1 MPKWSKQ
8 WWEKAKTWS
17 FVRQMLTLKVWLE
30 DHTIHRKVITFFALL
45 LAWVSLL
52 VGAMV
57 SPERI
62 RYTKE
67 ELNTRQ
73 VFGNGSGE
81 VTLVSQLYSPKTKL
95 IVLSFQTKDSTSSVR
110 EGIVSQ
116 ELTWHLYGKK
126 KGTQAT
132 MEVIPVTDNKLSV
145 VIRHVPKDFDTF
157 AVEITNHT
165 ALSSSVDVDI
175 ASSKDTSQTPLPLK
189 EKKSD
194 SKSVQFYITTA
205 NKELKS
211 KQITSVSREAVTLA
225 AVKEEKEFQEDQMQK
240 LKTSI
245 EQLNQSIKTDQTTK
259 EGLEIESKYLS
270 GADLEANQKKIE
282 NLETEMITKTKA
294 IDKAMANIQLVKE
307 KLANLTKKETAIKD
321 GSFQFT
327 DAIKTIE
334 ME

>member
-30 DHTIHRKVITFFALL
+30 DHTIHRKVFFFALL
-45 LAWVSLL
+45 LAWLSLL
-52 VGAMV
+52 VGALA

-81 VTLVSQLYSPKTKL
+81 VTLVSQVYSPKTKM

-126 KGTQAT
+126 KGTQAI

-145 VIRHVPKDFDTF
+145 VIRHVPSDFDTF

-175 ASSKDTSQTPLPLK
+175 ASSKDSSQTSLK
-189 EKKSD
+189 QKKTND
-194 SKSVQFYITTA
+194 NSVQFYITTA
-205 NKELKS
+205 NKELKT
-211 KQITSVSREAVTLA
+211 KQITSVSREAVALA
-225 AVKEEKEFQEDQMQK
+225 AVREEKEFQEDQMQK
-240 LKTSI
+240 LKSSI
-245 EQLNQSIKTDQTTK
+245 EQLKQSIKTDQTTK
-259 EGLEIESKYLS
+259 ESLEIESKYLS
-270 GADLEANQKKIE
+270 GSDLETNQKKVE
-282 NLETEMITKTKA
+282 TLETEMTTKTKA
-294 IDKAMANIQLVKE
+294 IDKALSNIQLVDE

>member
-30 DHTIHRKVITFFALL
+30 DHTIHRKVFTFFALL
-45 LAWVSLL
+45 LAWLSLL

-81 VTLVSQLYSPKTKL
+81 VTLVSQVYSQKTKM

-126 KGTQAT
+126 KGTQAI

-145 VIRHVPKDFDTF
+145 VIRHVPSDFDTF
-157 AVEITNHT
+157 AVEIMNHT

-175 ASSKDTSQTPLPLK
+175 ASSKDSSQTSLK
-189 EKKSD
+189 QKKTND
-194 SKSVQFYITTA
+194 NSVQFYITTA

-211 KQITSVSREAVTLA
+211 KQITSVSREAVALA

-240 LKTSI
+240 LKSSI
-245 EQLNQSIKTDQTTK
+245 EQLKQSIKTDQTTK
-259 EGLEIESKYLS
+259 ESLEIESQYLS
-270 GADLEANQKKIE
+270 GSDLETNQKKVE
-282 NLETEMITKTKA
+282 TLETEMTTKTKA
-294 IDKAMANIQLVKE
+294 IDKALSNIQLVDE
-307 KLANLTKKETAIKD
+307 KLVNLTKKETAIKD

>member
-17 FVRQMLTLKVWLE
+17 FFRPMLTLKVWLE
-30 DHTIHRKVITFFALL
+30 DHTIHRKVFTFFALL
-45 LAWVSLL
+45 LAWLSLL
-52 VGAMV
+52 VGALA

-81 VTLVSQLYSPKTKL
+81 VTLVSQVYSSKTKM

-126 KGTQAT
+126 KETQAT

-145 VIRHVPKDFDTF
+145 VIRHVPSNFDTF

-165 ALSSSVDVDI
+165 PLSSSIDVDI
-175 ASSKDTSQTPLPLK
+175 ASSKEDSQVSSK
-189 EKKSD
+189 QKKTD
-194 SKSVQFYITTA
+194 ENSVQFYITTA
-205 NKELKS
+205 NKELKT
-211 KQITSVSREAVTLA
+211 KQITSVSREAVALA
-225 AVKEEKEFQEDQMQK
+225 AVREEKEFQEEQMQK
-240 LKTSI
+240 LKSSI
-245 EQLNQSIKTDQTTK
+245 EQLKQSIKTDQTTK
-259 EGLEIESKYLS
+259 ESLEIESKYLS
-270 GADLEANQKKIE
+270 GSDLETNQKKVE
-282 NLETEMITKTKA
+282 TLETEMTTKTKA
-294 IDKAMANIQLVKE
+294 IDKALSNIQLVDE

>member
-8 WWEKAKTWS
+8 WLEKAKTWS
-17 FVRQMLTLKVWLE
+17 FFKRLITLKVWLE
-30 DHTIHRKVITFFALL
+30 DHTIHRKVFTFFALL
-45 LAWVSLL
+45 LAWLSLL

-73 VFGNGSGE
+73 IFGNGSGE

-145 VIRHVPKDFDTF
+145 VIRRVPTDFDTF

-165 ALSSSVDVDI
+165 ALSSRIDVDI
-175 ASSKDTSQTPLPLK
+175 TSSKDTNQTSLK
-189 EKKSD
+189 QNKTDEN
-194 SKSVQFYITTA
+194 SVQFYITTA
-205 NKELKS
+205 NKELKT
-211 KQITSVSREAVTLA
+211 KQITSISREDIALA

-270 GADLEANQKKIE
+270 GVDLEANQKKIE

-294 IDKAMANIQLVKE
+294 IDKAMANIQLVEE
-307 KLANLTKKETAIKD
+307 KLGNLTKKETAIKD

>member
-1 MPKWSKQ
+1 MPKWSKN
-8 WWEKAKTWS
+8 WLEKAKTWS
-17 FVRQMLTLKVWLE
+17 FFRRLVTLKVWLE
-30 DHTIHRKVITFFALL
+30 DHTIHRKVITFFTLL
-45 LAWVSLL
+45 LAWLSLL

-62 RYTKE
+62 RYTKDQ
-67 ELNTRQ
+67 LNTRQ

-116 ELTWHLYGKK
+116 ELNWHLYGKK
-126 KGTQAT
+126 KGTQAS

-145 VIRHVPKDFDTF
+145 VIRHVPSDFDTF

-165 ALSSSVDVDI
+165 PLSSSIDVDI
-175 ASSKDTSQTPLPLK
+175 ASSKEDSQVSSK
-189 EKKSD
+189 QKKTD
-194 SKSVQFYITTA
+194 GNSVQFYITTA
-205 NKELKS
+205 NKELKI
-211 KQITSVSREAVTLA
+211 KQITSVSREALA
-225 AVKEEKEFQEDQMQK
+225 LGAVKEEKDFQENQMQK

-245 EQLNQSIKTDQTTK
+245 DQLKQSIKTDQTTK
-259 EGLEIESKYLS
+259 EGLELESKYLS
-270 GADLEANQKKIE
+270 GSDLEANQKKVE
-282 NLETEMITKTKA
+282 NLEVEMTTKTKA
-294 IDKAMANIQLVKE
+294 IDKAMANIALVDE

-334 ME
+334 MK

>member
-30 DHTIHRKVITFFALL
+30 DHTIHRKVFTFFALL
-45 LAWVSLL
+45 LAWLSLL
-52 VGAMV
+52 VGALA

-81 VTLVSQLYSPKTKL
+81 VTLVSQVYSPKTKM

-126 KGTQAT
+126 KGTQAI

-145 VIRHVPKDFDTF
+145 VIRHVPSDFDTF

-175 ASSKDTSQTPLPLK
+175 ASSKDSSQTSLK
-189 EKKSD
+189 QKKTND
-194 SKSVQFYITTA
+194 NSVQFYITTA
-205 NKELKS
+205 NKELKT
-211 KQITSVSREAVTLA
+211 KQITSVSREAVALA
-225 AVKEEKEFQEDQMQK
+225 AVREEKEFQEDQMQK
-240 LKTSI
+240 LKSSI
-245 EQLNQSIKTDQTTK
+245 EQLKQSIKTDQTTK
-259 EGLEIESKYLS
+259 ESLEIESKYLS
-270 GADLEANQKKIE
+270 GSDLETNQKKVE
-282 NLETEMITKTKA
+282 TLETEMTTKTKA
-294 IDKAMANIQLVKE
+294 IDKALSNIQLVDE

>member
-30 DHTIHRKVITFFALL
+30 DHTIHRKVFTFFALL
-45 LAWVSLL
+45 LAWLSLL
-52 VGAMV
+52 VGAME

-81 VTLVSQLYSPKTKL
+81 VTLVSQVYSQKTKM

-126 KGTQAT
+126 KGTQAI

-145 VIRHVPKDFDTF
+145 VIRHVPSDFDTF
-157 AVEITNHT
+157 AVEIMNHT

-175 ASSKDTSQTPLPLK
+175 ASSKDSSQTSLK
-189 EKKSD
+189 QKKTND
-194 SKSVQFYITTA
+194 NSVQFYITTA

-211 KQITSVSREAVTLA
+211 KQITSVSREAVALA

-240 LKTSI
+240 LKSSI
-245 EQLNQSIKTDQTTK
+245 EQLKQSIKTDQTTK
-259 EGLEIESKYLS
+259 ESLEIESQYLS
-270 GADLEANQKKIE
+270 GSDLETNQKKVE
-282 NLETEMITKTKA
+282 TLETEMTTKTKA
-294 IDKAMANIQLVKE
+294 IDKALSNIQLVDE

>member
-30 DHTIHRKVITFFALL
+30 DHTIHRKVFTFFALL
-45 LAWVSLL
+45 LAWLSLL

-132 MEVIPVTDNKLSV
+132 MEVIPVTDNRLSV
-145 VIRHVPKDFDTF
+145 VIRHVPSDFDTF

-165 ALSSSVDVDI
+165 ALSNELDVNI
-175 ASSKDTSQTPLPLK
+175 ASSKDSSQTL
-189 EKKSD
+189 
-194 SKSVQFYITTA
+194 SKRTKTDENSVQFYITTV
-205 NKELKS
+205 NKELKT
-211 KQITSVSREAVTLA
+211 KQITSISREDIALA

-240 LKTSI
+240 LKSSI
-245 EQLNQSIKTDQTTK
+245 EQLKQSIKTDQTTK
-259 EGLEIESKYLS
+259 ESLEIESQYLS
-270 GADLEANQKKIE
+270 GSDLETNQKKVE
-282 NLETEMITKTKA
+282 TLETEMTTKTKA
-294 IDKAMANIQLVKE
+294 IDKALSNIQLVDE

>member
-8 WWEKAKTWS
+8 WLEKAKTWPV
-17 FVRQMLTLKVWLE
+17 VRRLMIIRVWLE
-30 DHTIHRKVITFFALL
+30 DHTIHRKVITIFALL
-45 LAWVSLL
+45 LAWFSLL
-52 VGAMV
+52 VGAIV

-81 VTLVSQLYSPKTKL
+81 VTLVSQHYSPKTKM

-145 VIRHVPKDFDTF
+145 VIRHVPSNFDTF

-165 ALSSSVDVDI
+165 TLSSRIDVDI
-175 ASSKDTSQTPLPLK
+175 ASSKDASQTSLK
-189 EKKSD
+189 QKKSD
-194 SKSVQFYITTA
+194 DNSVQFYITTA
-205 NKELKS
+205 NKELKT
-211 KQITSVSREAVTLA
+211 KQITSVSREDIALA
-225 AVKEEKEFQEDQMQK
+225 AVREEMAFQEDQMQK
-240 LKTSI
+240 LKSSI

-270 GADLEANQKKIE
+270 GTDLEANQKKVE

-294 IDKAMANIQLVKE
+294 IDKAMANIQLVEE
-307 KLANLTKKETAIKD
+307 KLSNLTKKETAIKD

>member
-30 DHTIHRKVITFFALL
+30 DHTIHRKVFTFFALL
-45 LAWVSLL
+45 LAWLSLL
-52 VGAMV
+52 VGALA

-81 VTLVSQLYSPKTKL
+81 VTLVSQVYSPKTKM

-126 KGTQAT
+126 KGTQAI

-145 VIRHVPKDFDTF
+145 VIRHVPSDFDTF

-165 ALSSSVDVDI
+165 ALSSSVDIDI
-175 ASSKDTSQTPLPLK
+175 ASSKDSSQTSLK
-189 EKKSD
+189 QKKTND
-194 SKSVQFYITTA
+194 NSVQFYITTA
-205 NKELKS
+205 NKELKT
-211 KQITSVSREAVTLA
+211 KQITSVSREAVALA
-225 AVKEEKEFQEDQMQK
+225 AVREEKEFQEDQMQK
-240 LKTSI
+240 LKSSI
-245 EQLNQSIKTDQTTK
+245 EQLKQSIKTDQTTK
-259 EGLEIESKYLS
+259 ESLEIESKYLS
-270 GADLEANQKKIE
+270 GSDLETNQKKVE
-282 NLETEMITKTKA
+282 TLETEMTTKTKA
-294 IDKAMANIQLVKE
+294 IDKALSNIQLVDE

>member
-30 DHTIHRKVITFFALL
+30 DHTIHRKVFTFFALL
-45 LAWVSLL
+45 LAWLSLL
-52 VGAMV
+52 VGALA

-81 VTLVSQLYSPKTKL
+81 VTLVSQVYSPKTKM

-145 VIRHVPKDFDTF
+145 VIRHVPSDFDTF

-175 ASSKDTSQTPLPLK
+175 ASSKDSSQASLK
-189 EKKSD
+189 QKKTD
-194 SKSVQFYITTA
+194 SNSVQFYITTA
-205 NKELKS
+205 NKELKT
-211 KQITSVSREAVTLA
+211 KQIASVSREAVALA
-225 AVKEEKEFQEDQMQK
+225 AVREEKEFQEDQMQK
-240 LKTSI
+240 LKSSI
-245 EQLNQSIKTDQTTK
+245 EQLKQSIKTDQTTK
-259 EGLEIESKYLS
+259 ESLEIESQYLS
-270 GADLEANQKKIE
+270 GSDLETNQKKVE
-282 NLETEMITKTKA
+282 TLETEMTTKTKA
-294 IDKAMANIQLVKE
+294 IDKALSNIQLVDE

>member
-1 MPKWSKQ
+1 MQKWSKK
-8 WWEKAKTWS
+8 WLEKAKTWPV
-17 FVRQMLTLKVWLE
+17 VRRLMIIRVWLE

-45 LAWVSLL
+45 LAWLSLL

-67 ELNTRQ
+67 QLNTRQ

-81 VTLVSQLYSPKTKL
+81 VTLVSQVYSPKTKM

-145 VIRHVPKDFDTF
+145 VIRHVSADFDTF

-165 ALSSSVDVDI
+165 ALSSRIDVDI
-175 ASSKDTSQTPLPLK
+175 TSSKDSSQTSLK
-189 EKKSD
+189 QKKTDDNSI
-194 SKSVQFYITTA
+194 QFYITTA
-205 NKELKS
+205 NKELKT
-211 KQITSVSREAVTLA
+211 KQITSVSREDIALA
-225 AVKEEKEFQEDQMQK
+225 AVREEKEFQEDQMQK
-240 LKTSI
+240 LKSSI

-270 GADLEANQKKIE
+270 GADLEANQKKVV
-282 NLETEMITKTKA
+282 NLETEMITKTKS
-294 IDKAMANIQLVKE
+294 IDKAMGNIQLVEE

>member
-30 DHTIHRKVITFFALL
+30 DHTIHRKVFTFFALL
-45 LAWVSLL
+45 LAWLSLL
-52 VGAMV
+52 VGALA

-81 VTLVSQLYSPKTKL
+81 VTLVSQVYSPKTKM

-126 KGTQAT
+126 KGIQAT

-145 VIRHVPKDFDTF
+145 VIRHVPSDFDTF

-165 ALSSSVDVDI
+165 ALYSSVDVDI
-175 ASSKDTSQTPLPLK
+175 ASSKDSSQASLK
-189 EKKSD
+189 QKKTD
-194 SKSVQFYITTA
+194 GNSVQFYITTA
-205 NKELKS
+205 NKDLKT
-211 KQITSVSREAVTLA
+211 KQITSVSREAVALA
-225 AVKEEKEFQEDQMQK
+225 AVREEKAFQEDQMQK
-240 LKTSI
+240 LKSSI
-245 EQLNQSIKTDQTTK
+245 EQLKQSIKTDQTTK
-259 EGLEIESKYLS
+259 ESLEIESKYLS
-270 GADLEANQKKIE
+270 GSDLETNQKKVE
-282 NLETEMITKTKA
+282 TLETEMTTKTKA
-294 IDKAMANIQLVKE
+294 IDKALSNIQLVDE

>member
-30 DHTIHRKVITFFALL
+30 DHTIHRKVFTFFALL
-45 LAWVSLL
+45 LAWLSLL
-52 VGAMV
+52 VGALA

-81 VTLVSQLYSPKTKL
+81 VTLVSQVYSPKTKM

-126 KGTQAT
+126 KGTQAI

-145 VIRHVPKDFDTF
+145 VIRHVPSDFDTF

-175 ASSKDTSQTPLPLK
+175 ASSKDSSQTSLK
-189 EKKSD
+189 QKKTND
-194 SKSVQFYITTA
+194 NSVQFYITTA
-205 NKELKS
+205 NKELKT
-211 KQITSVSREAVTLA
+211 KQITSVSREAVALA
-225 AVKEEKEFQEDQMQK
+225 AVREEKEFQEDQMQK
-240 LKTSI
+240 LKSSI
-245 EQLNQSIKTDQTTK
+245 EQLKQSIKTDQTTK
-259 EGLEIESKYLS
+259 ESLEIESKYLS
-270 GADLEANQKKIE
+270 GSDLETNQKRVE
-282 NLETEMITKTKA
+282 TLETEMTTKTKA
-294 IDKAMANIQLVKE
+294 IDKALSNIQLVDE

>member
-1 MPKWSKQ
+1 MPKWSKN

-17 FVRQMLTLKVWLE
+17 FVKRFITFKIWLE
-30 DHTIHRKVITFFALL
+30 DHTIHRKVFTFFALL
-45 LAWVSLL
+45 LAWLSVL

-81 VTLVSQLYSPKTKL
+81 VTLVSQVYSPKTKL

-126 KGTQAT
+126 KGTQAS

-145 VIRHVPKDFDTF
+145 VIRHVPSDFDTF
-157 AVEITNHT
+157 AVEVTNHT
-165 ALSSSVDVDI
+165 ALSNELDVDI
-175 ASSKDTSQTPLPLK
+175 ASSKEDSQVSSK
-189 EKKSD
+189 QKKTD
-194 SKSVQFYITTA
+194 ENSVQFYITTA
-205 NKELKS
+205 NKELKT
-211 KQITSVSREAVTLA
+211 KPITSVSREAVALA
-225 AVKEEKEFQEDQMQK
+225 AVKEEKAFQEDQMQK

-245 EQLNQSIKTDQTTK
+245 EQLKQSIKTDQTTK

-270 GADLEANQKKIE
+270 GTDLEANQKKVE
-282 NLETEMITKTKA
+282 NLEVEMTTKTKA
-294 IDKAMANIQLVKE
+294 IDKAMANIQLVEE

>member
-30 DHTIHRKVITFFALL
+30 DHTIHRKVFTFFALL
-45 LAWVSLL
+45 LAWLSLL
-52 VGAMV
+52 VGALA
-57 SPERI
+57 SPERS

-81 VTLVSQLYSPKTKL
+81 VTLVSQVYSPKTKM

-126 KGTQAT
+126 KGTQAI

-145 VIRHVPKDFDTF
+145 VIRHVPSDFDTF

-175 ASSKDTSQTPLPLK
+175 ASSKDSSQTSLK
-189 EKKSD
+189 QKKTND
-194 SKSVQFYITTA
+194 NSVQFYITTA
-205 NKELKS
+205 NKELKT
-211 KQITSVSREAVTLA
+211 KQITSVSREAVALA
-225 AVKEEKEFQEDQMQK
+225 AVREEKEFQEDQMQK
-240 LKTSI
+240 LKSSI
-245 EQLNQSIKTDQTTK
+245 EQLKQSIKTDQTTK
-259 EGLEIESKYLS
+259 ESLEIESKYLS
-270 GADLEANQKKIE
+270 GSDLETNQKKVE
-282 NLETEMITKTKA
+282 TLETEMTTKTKA
-294 IDKAMANIQLVKE
+294 IDKALSNIQLVDE

>member
-30 DHTIHRKVITFFALL
+30 DHTIHRKVFTFFALL
-45 LAWVSLL
+45 LAWLSLL
-52 VGAMV
+52 VGALA

-81 VTLVSQLYSPKTKL
+81 VTLVSQVYSPKTKM

-126 KGTQAT
+126 KGTQAI

-145 VIRHVPKDFDTF
+145 VIRHVPSDFDTF

-165 ALSSSVDVDI
+165 ALSSRVDVDI
-175 ASSKDTSQTPLPLK
+175 ASSKDSSQTSLK
-189 EKKSD
+189 QKKTND
-194 SKSVQFYITTA
+194 NSVQFYITTA
-205 NKELKS
+205 NKELKT
-211 KQITSVSREAVTLA
+211 KQITSVSREAVALA
-225 AVKEEKEFQEDQMQK
+225 AVREEKEFQEDQMQK
-240 LKTSI
+240 LKSSI
-245 EQLNQSIKTDQTTK
+245 EQLKQSIKTDQTTK
-259 EGLEIESKYLS
+259 ESLEIESKYLS
-270 GADLEANQKKIE
+270 GSDLETNQKKVE
-282 NLETEMITKTKA
+282 TLETEMTTKTKA
-294 IDKAMANIQLVKE
+294 IDKALSNIQLVDE

>member
-17 FVRQMLTLKVWLE
+17 FVRQMLILKVWLE
-30 DHTIHRKVITFFALL
+30 DHTIHRKVFTFFALL
-45 LAWVSLL
+45 LAWLSLL
-52 VGAMV
+52 VGALA

-81 VTLVSQLYSPKTKL
+81 VTLVSQVYSPKTKM

-126 KGTQAT
+126 KGTQVI

-145 VIRHVPKDFDTF
+145 VIRHVPSDFDTF

-175 ASSKDTSQTPLPLK
+175 ASSKDSSQTSLK
-189 EKKSD
+189 QKKTND
-194 SKSVQFYITTA
+194 NSVQFYITTA
-205 NKELKS
+205 NKELKT
-211 KQITSVSREAVTLA
+211 KQITSVSREAVALA
-225 AVKEEKEFQEDQMQK
+225 AVREEKEFQEDQMQK
-240 LKTSI
+240 LKSSI
-245 EQLNQSIKTDQTTK
+245 EQLKQSIKTDQTTK
-259 EGLEIESKYLS
+259 ESLEIESKYLS
-270 GADLEANQKKIE
+270 GSDLETNQKKVE
-282 NLETEMITKTKA
+282 TLETEMTTKTKA
-294 IDKAMANIQLVKE
+294 IDKALSNIQLVDE

>member
-30 DHTIHRKVITFFALL
+30 DHTIHRKVFTFFALL
-45 LAWVSLL
+45 LAWLSLL

-81 VTLVSQLYSPKTKL
+81 VTLVSQVYSQKTKM

-126 KGTQAT
+126 KGTQAI

-145 VIRHVPKDFDTF
+145 VIRHVPSDFDTF
-157 AVEITNHT
+157 AVEIMNHT
-165 ALSSSVDVDI
+165 ALSSSVDVDV
-175 ASSKDTSQTPLPLK
+175 ASSKDSSQTSLK
-189 EKKSD
+189 QKKTND
-194 SKSVQFYITTA
+194 NSVQFYITTA

-211 KQITSVSREAVTLA
+211 KQITSVSREAVALA

-240 LKTSI
+240 LKSSI
-245 EQLNQSIKTDQTTK
+245 EQLKQSIKTDQTTK
-259 EGLEIESKYLS
+259 ESLEIESQYLS
-270 GADLEANQKKIE
+270 GSDLETNQKKVE
-282 NLETEMITKTKA
+282 TLETEMTTKTKA
-294 IDKAMANIQLVKE
+294 IDKALSNIQLVDE

>member
-30 DHTIHRKVITFFALL
+30 DHTIHRKVFTFFALL
-45 LAWVSLL
+45 LAWLSLL
-52 VGAMV
+52 VGALA

-81 VTLVSQLYSPKTKL
+81 VTLVSQVYSPKTKM

-126 KGTQAT
+126 KGTQAI

-145 VIRHVPKDFDTF
+145 VIRHVPSDFDTF

-175 ASSKDTSQTPLPLK
+175 ASSKDSSQTSLK
-189 EKKSD
+189 QKKTND
-194 SKSVQFYITTA
+194 NSVQFYITTA
-205 NKELKS
+205 NKELKT
-211 KQITSVSREAVTLA
+211 KQITSVSREAVALA
-225 AVKEEKEFQEDQMQK
+225 AVREEKEFQEDQMQK
-240 LKTSI
+240 LKSSI
-245 EQLNQSIKTDQTTK
+245 EQLKQSIKTDQTTK
-259 EGLEIESKYLS
+259 ESLEIESKYLS
-270 GADLEANQKKIE
+270 GSDLETNQKKVE
-282 NLETEMITKTKA
+282 TLETEMTTKTKA
-294 IDKAMANIQLVKE
+294 IDKALSNIQLVDE

-327 DAIKTIE
+327 NAIKTIE

>member
-30 DHTIHRKVITFFALL
+30 DHTIHRKVFTFFALL
-45 LAWVSLL
+45 LAWLSLL
-52 VGAMV
+52 VGALA

-81 VTLVSQLYSPKTKL
+81 VTLVSQVYSPKTKM

-126 KGTQAT
+126 KGTQT
-132 MEVIPVTDNKLSV
+132 IMEVIPVTDNKLSV
-145 VIRHVPKDFDTF
+145 VIRHVPSDFDTF

-175 ASSKDTSQTPLPLK
+175 ASSKDSSQTSLK
-189 EKKSD
+189 QKKTND
-194 SKSVQFYITTA
+194 NSVQFYITTA
-205 NKELKS
+205 NKELKT
-211 KQITSVSREAVTLA
+211 KQITSVSREAVALA
-225 AVKEEKEFQEDQMQK
+225 AVREEKEFQEDQMQK
-240 LKTSI
+240 LKSSI
-245 EQLNQSIKTDQTTK
+245 EQLKQSIKTDQTTK
-259 EGLEIESKYLS
+259 ESLEIESKYLS
-270 GADLEANQKKIE
+270 GSDLETNQKKVE
-282 NLETEMITKTKA
+282 TLETEMTTKTKA
-294 IDKAMANIQLVKE
+294 IDKALSNIQLVDE

>member
-17 FVRQMLTLKVWLE
+17 FVRQLLTLKVWLE
-30 DHTIHRKVITFFALL
+30 DHTIHRKVFTFFALL
-45 LAWVSLL
+45 LAWLSLL
-52 VGAMV
+52 VGALA

-81 VTLVSQLYSPKTKL
+81 VTLVSQVYSPKTKM

-116 ELTWHLYGKK
+116 ELSWHLYGKK
-126 KGTQAT
+126 KGTQAI

-145 VIRHVPKDFDTF
+145 VIRHVPSDFDTF

-175 ASSKDTSQTPLPLK
+175 ASSKDSSQTSLK
-189 EKKSD
+189 QKKTND
-194 SKSVQFYITTA
+194 NSVQFYITTA
-205 NKELKS
+205 NKELKT
-211 KQITSVSREAVTLA
+211 KQITSVSREAVALA
-225 AVKEEKEFQEDQMQK
+225 AVREEKEFQEDQMQK
-240 LKTSI
+240 LKSSI
-245 EQLNQSIKTDQTTK
+245 EQLKQSIKTDQTTK
-259 EGLEIESKYLS
+259 ESLEIESKYLS
-270 GADLEANQKKIE
+270 GSDLETNQKKVE
-282 NLETEMITKTKA
+282 TLETEMTTKTKA
-294 IDKAMANIQLVKE
+294 IDKALSNIQLVDE

>member
-30 DHTIHRKVITFFALL
+30 DHTIHRKVFTFFALL
-45 LAWVSLL
+45 LAWLSLL

-81 VTLVSQLYSPKTKL
+81 VTLVSQVYSQKTKM

-126 KGTQAT
+126 KGTQAI

-145 VIRHVPKDFDTF
+145 VIRHVPSDFDTF
-157 AVEITNHT
+157 AVEIMNHT

-175 ASSKDTSQTPLPLK
+175 ASSKDSSQTSLK
-189 EKKSD
+189 QKKTND
-194 SKSVQFYITTA
+194 NSVQFYITTA

-211 KQITSVSREAVTLA
+211 KQITSVSREAVALA

-240 LKTSI
+240 LKSSI
-245 EQLNQSIKTDQTTK
+245 EQLKQSIKTDQTTK
-259 EGLEIESKYLS
+259 ESLEIESQYLS
-270 GADLEANQKKIE
+270 GSDLETNQKKVE
-282 NLETEMITKTKA
+282 TLETEMTTKTKA
-294 IDKAMANIQLVKE
+294 IDKALSNIQLVDE

>member
-17 FVRQMLTLKVWLE
+17 FVRQMLTLKVWFE
-30 DHTIHRKVITFFALL
+30 DHTIHRKVFTFFALL
-45 LAWVSLL
+45 LAWLSLL
-52 VGAMV
+52 VGALA

-81 VTLVSQLYSPKTKL
+81 VTLVSQVYSPKTKM

-126 KGTQAT
+126 KGTQAI

-145 VIRHVPKDFDTF
+145 VIRHVPSDFDTF

-175 ASSKDTSQTPLPLK
+175 ASSKDSSQTSLK
-189 EKKSD
+189 QKKTND
-194 SKSVQFYITTA
+194 NSVQFYITTA
-205 NKELKS
+205 NKELKT
-211 KQITSVSREAVTLA
+211 KQITSVSREAVALA
-225 AVKEEKEFQEDQMQK
+225 AVREEKEFQEDQMQK
-240 LKTSI
+240 LKSSI
-245 EQLNQSIKTDQTTK
+245 EQLKQSIKTDQTTK
-259 EGLEIESKYLS
+259 ESLEIESKYLS
-270 GADLEANQKKIE
+270 GSDLETNQKKVE
-282 NLETEMITKTKA
+282 TLETEMTTKTKA
-294 IDKAMANIQLVKE
+294 IDKALSNIQLVDE

>member
-17 FVRQMLTLKVWLE
+17 FVRQLLTLKVWLE
-30 DHTIHRKVITFFALL
+30 DHTIHRKVFTFFALL
-45 LAWVSLL
+45 LAWLSLL
-52 VGAMV
+52 VGALA

-81 VTLVSQLYSPKTKL
+81 VTLVSQVYSPKTKM

-116 ELTWHLYGKK
+116 ELSWHLYGKK
-126 KGTQAT
+126 KGTQAI

-145 VIRHVPKDFDTF
+145 VIRHVPSDFDTF

-175 ASSKDTSQTPLPLK
+175 ASSKDSSQTSLK
-189 EKKSD
+189 QKKTND
-194 SKSVQFYITTA
+194 NSVQFYITTA
-205 NKELKS
+205 NKDLKT
-211 KQITSVSREAVTLA
+211 KQITSVSREAVALA
-225 AVKEEKEFQEDQMQK
+225 AVREEKEFQEDQMQK
-240 LKTSI
+240 LKSSI
-245 EQLNQSIKTDQTTK
+245 EQLKQSIKTDQTTK
-259 EGLEIESKYLS
+259 ESLEIESKYLS
-270 GADLEANQKKIE
+270 GSDLETNQKKVE
-282 NLETEMITKTKA
+282 TLETEMTTKTKA
-294 IDKAMANIQLVKE
+294 IDKALSNIQLVDE

>member
-132 MEVIPVTDNKLSV
+132 MEVIPVTDNRLSV
-145 VIRHVPKDFDTF
+145 VIRHVPSDFDTF

-165 ALSSSVDVDI
+165 ALSNELDVNI
-175 ASSKDTSQTPLPLK
+175 ASSKDSSQTL
-189 EKKSD
+189 
-194 SKSVQFYITTA
+194 SKRTKTDENSVQFYITTV
-205 NKELKS
+205 NKELKT
-211 KQITSVSREAVTLA
+211 KQITSISREDIALA

-294 IDKAMANIQLVKE
+294 IDKAMANIQLVEE

-334 ME
+334 MK

>member
-17 FVRQMLTLKVWLE
+17 FVRQLLTLKVWLE
-30 DHTIHRKVITFFALL
+30 DHTIHRKVFTFFALL
-45 LAWVSLL
+45 LAWLSLL
-52 VGAMV
+52 VGALA

-81 VTLVSQLYSPKTKL
+81 VTLVSQVYSPKTKM

-116 ELTWHLYGKK
+116 ELSWHLYGKK
-126 KGTQAT
+126 KGTQAI

-145 VIRHVPKDFDTF
+145 VIRHVPSDFDTF

-165 ALSSSVDVDI
+165 ALSSSVDIDI
-175 ASSKDTSQTPLPLK
+175 ASSKDSSQTSLK
-189 EKKSD
+189 QKKTND
-194 SKSVQFYITTA
+194 NSVQFYITTA
-205 NKELKS
+205 NKELKT
-211 KQITSVSREAVTLA
+211 KQITSVSREAVALA
-225 AVKEEKEFQEDQMQK
+225 AVREEKEFQEDQMQK
-240 LKTSI
+240 LKSSI
-245 EQLNQSIKTDQTTK
+245 EQLKQSIKTDQTTK
-259 EGLEIESKYLS
+259 ESLEIESKYLS
-270 GADLEANQKKIE
+270 GSDLETNQKKVE
-282 NLETEMITKTKA
+282 TLETEMTTKTKA
-294 IDKAMANIQLVKE
+294 IDKALSNIQLVDE

>member
-1 MPKWSKQ
+1 MPKWSKK
-8 WWEKAKTWS
+8 WLEKAKTWS
-17 FVRQMLTLKVWLE
+17 FFKRLITFKVWLE

-45 LAWVSLL
+45 LTWLSLL

-73 VFGNGSGE
+73 IFGNGSGE
-81 VTLVSQLYSPKTKL
+81 VTLVSQLYSPKTKM

-126 KGTQAT
+126 KGIQAS
-132 MEVIPVTDNKLSV
+132 MEVIPVTDNRLSV
-145 VIRHVPKDFDTF
+145 VIRHVPSDFDTF

-165 ALSSSVDVDI
+165 ALSNELDVNI
-175 ASSKDTSQTPLPLK
+175 TSSKDSSQTSLK
-189 EKKSD
+189 QKKTD
-194 SKSVQFYITTA
+194 ENSVQFYITTA
-205 NKELKS
+205 NKELKT
-211 KQITSVSREAVTLA
+211 KQITSISREDIALA
-225 AVKEEKEFQEDQMQK
+225 AVREEKEFQEEQMQK
-240 LKTSI
+240 LKSSI

-270 GADLEANQKKIE
+270 GTDLEANQKKIE
-282 NLETEMITKTKA
+282 NLETEMMTKTKA
-294 IDKAMANIQLVKE
+294 IDKAMANIQLVEE
-307 KLANLTKKETAIKD
+307 KMANLTKKEIAIKD

>member
-30 DHTIHRKVITFFALL
+30 DHTIHRKVFTFFALL
-45 LAWVSLL
+45 LAWLSLL

-81 VTLVSQLYSPKTKL
+81 VTLVSQVYSQKTKM

-126 KGTQAT
+126 K
-132 MEVIPVTDNKLSV
+132 EH
-145 VIRHVPKDFDTF
+145 R
-157 AVEITNHT
+157 
-165 ALSSSVDVDI
+165 
-175 ASSKDTSQTPLPLK
+175 
-189 EKKSD
+189 
-194 SKSVQFYITTA
+194 
-205 NKELKS
+205 
-211 KQITSVSREAVTLA
+211 
-225 AVKEEKEFQEDQMQK
+225 
-240 LKTSI
+240 
-245 EQLNQSIKTDQTTK
+245 QLWR
-259 EGLEIESKYLS
+259 
-270 GADLEANQKKIE
+270 
-282 NLETEMITKTKA
+282 
-294 IDKAMANIQLVKE
+294 
-307 KLANLTKKETAIKD
+307 
-321 GSFQFT
+321 
-327 DAIKTIE
+327 
-334 ME
+334 

>member
-17 FVRQMLTLKVWLE
+17 FVRQLLTLKVWLE
-30 DHTIHRKVITFFALL
+30 DHTIHRKVFTFFALL
-45 LAWVSLL
+45 LAWLSLL
-52 VGAMV
+52 VGALA

-81 VTLVSQLYSPKTKL
+81 VTLVSQVYSPKTKM

-116 ELTWHLYGKK
+116 ELSWHLYGKK
-126 KGTQAT
+126 KGTQAI

-145 VIRHVPKDFDTF
+145 VIRHVPSDFDTF

-175 ASSKDTSQTPLPLK
+175 TSSKDSSQTSLK
-189 EKKSD
+189 QKKTND
-194 SKSVQFYITTA
+194 NSVQFYITTA
-205 NKELKS
+205 NKDLKT
-211 KQITSVSREAVTLA
+211 KQITSVSREAVALA
-225 AVKEEKEFQEDQMQK
+225 AVREEKEFQEDQMQK
-240 LKTSI
+240 LKSSI
-245 EQLNQSIKTDQTTK
+245 EQLKQSIKTDQTTK
-259 EGLEIESKYLS
+259 ESLEIESKYLS
-270 GADLEANQKKIE
+270 GSDLETNQKKVE
-282 NLETEMITKTKA
+282 TLETEMTTKTKA
-294 IDKAMANIQLVKE
+294 IDKALSNIQLVDE

>member
-1 MPKWSKQ
+1 MPKWSKN
-8 WWEKAKTWS
+8 WLEHAKTWS
-17 FVRQMLTLKVWLE
+17 LFRRLITLKIWLE

-45 LAWVSLL
+45 FAWLSLL

-62 RYTKE
+62 RYTKDQ
-67 ELNTRQ
+67 LNTRQ

-81 VTLVSQLYSPKTKL
+81 VTLVSQLYSPKTKM
-95 IVLSFQTKDSTSSVR
+95 IVLSFQTKDSTSSIR

-126 KGTQAT
+126 KGTQAS

-145 VIRHVPKDFDTF
+145 VIRHVPSDFDTF

-165 ALSSSVDVDI
+165 PLSSDIDVDI
-175 ASSKDTSQTPLPLK
+175 ASSKEDSQVSSNQ
-189 EKKSD
+189 KKTD
-194 SKSVQFYITTA
+194 GNSVQFYITTA
-205 NKELKS
+205 NKELKI
-211 KQITSVSREAVTLA
+211 KQITSVSREAVALA
-225 AVKEEKEFQEDQMQK
+225 AVKEEKEFQEEQMQK

-245 EQLNQSIKTDQTTK
+245 DQLKQSIKTDQTTK
-259 EGLEIESKYLS
+259 EGLELESKYLS
-270 GADLEANQKKIE
+270 GSDLEANQKKVE
-282 NLETEMITKTKA
+282 NLEVEMTTKTKA
-294 IDKAMANIQLVKE
+294 IDKAMANIALIDE

-334 ME
+334 LK

>member
-30 DHTIHRKVITFFALL
+30 DHTIHRKVFTFFALL
-45 LAWVSLL
+45 LAWLSLL
-52 VGAMV
+52 VGALA

-81 VTLVSQLYSPKTKL
+81 VTLVSQVYSPKTKM

-126 KGTQAT
+126 KGTQAI

-145 VIRHVPKDFDTF
+145 VIRHVPSDFDTF

-175 ASSKDTSQTPLPLK
+175 ASSKDSSQTSLK
-189 EKKSD
+189 QKKTND
-194 SKSVQFYITTA
+194 NSVQFYITTA
-205 NKELKS
+205 NKELKT
-211 KQITSVSREAVTLA
+211 KQITSVSREAVALA
-225 AVKEEKEFQEDQMQK
+225 AVREEKEFQEDQMQK
-240 LKTSI
+240 LKSSI
-245 EQLNQSIKTDQTTK
+245 EQLKQSIKTDQTTK
-259 EGLEIESKYLS
+259 ESLEIESKYLS
-270 GADLEANQKKIE
+270 GSDLETNQKKVEI
-282 NLETEMITKTKA
+282 LETEMTTKTKA
-294 IDKAMANIQLVKE
+294 IDKALSNIQLVDE

>member
-17 FVRQMLTLKVWLE
+17 FFKRFITFKVWLE
-30 DHTIHRKVITFFALL
+30 DHTIHRKVFTFFALL
-45 LAWVSLL
+45 LAWLSLL

-67 ELNTRQ
+67 ELNIRQ
-73 VFGNGSGE
+73 IFGNGSGE

-126 KGTQAT
+126 KGIQAS
-132 MEVIPVTDNKLSV
+132 MEVIPVTDNRLSV
-145 VIRHVPKDFDTF
+145 VIRHVPSGFDTF

-165 ALSSSVDVDI
+165 ALSNELDVNI
-175 ASSKDTSQTPLPLK
+175 ASSKDSSQTPSK
-189 EKKSD
+189 RKKTD
-194 SKSVQFYITTA
+194 ENSVQFYITTA
-205 NKELKS
+205 NKELKT
-211 KQITSVSREAVTLA
+211 KQITSISREDIALA

-240 LKTSI
+240 LKNSI

-270 GADLEANQKKIE
+270 GVDLEANQKKIE

-294 IDKAMANIQLVKE
+294 IDKAMANIQLVEE